1 MFLPPPL
8 IIRIRITVSFS
19 QLSFLLCKHLE
30 IKFDF
35 IICYELLKFHF
46 SFIIIISRKSFSNLN
61 KLGEG
66 VFTMEEK
73 LELLTTESR
82 NEQTMQIDTAEPME
96 ILRLMNEQDQL
107 VALAVKEVLSDI
119 EVAVQYVFESFQ
131 KGGRLIY
138 VGAGTSGRLGVLD
151 AVECPPTFGTDP
163 EMVQG
168 LIAGG
173 ETAFFKAVEGAEDQP
188 ELGIKDL
195 KAISLSKNDTVIG
208 IAASGRTPYVIG
220 ALQYARAVGAKTIAL
235 SCNKNAAISK
245 EAEQAI
251 EVIVGPEV
259 LTGSTRLK
267 SGTAHKMILN
277 MISTSS
283 MILLGKAYENLMV
296 DVHVSNEKLK
306 ERAIA
311 IICKI
316 ADVSYEQALETL
328 EEANLQVKT
337 AIVMLKTNSSKQEA
351 EQLLANANGY
361 VKKAIQK

>member
-1 MFLPPPL
+1 
-8 IIRIRITVSFS
+8 
-19 QLSFLLCKHLE
+19 
-30 IKFDF
+30 
-35 IICYELLKFHF
+35 
-46 SFIIIISRKSFSNLN
+46 
-61 KLGEG
+61 
-66 VFTMEEK
+66 MEEN

-82 NEQTMQIDTAEPME
+82 NEQSMQIDTANPLE
-96 ILRLMNEQDQL
+96 ILRIMNEQDQL
-107 VALAVKEVLSDI
+107 VALAVKDVIPEV
-119 EVAVQYVFESFQ
+119 EAAVQFVVNSFQ

-151 AVECPPTFGTDP
+151 AVECPPTFSTDP

-173 ETAFFKAVEGAEDQP
+173 ERAFLKAVEGAEDQP
-188 ELGIKDL
+188 DFGLNDLKELGL
-195 KAISLSKNDTVIG
+195 TENDTVIG

-220 ALQYARAVGAKTIAL
+220 ALQYARSIGAKTVAL

-245 EAEQAI
+245 EADQAI

-296 DVHVSNEKLK
+296 DVHVSNQKLK
-306 ERAIA
+306 ERAIG
-311 IICKI
+311 IIRKI
-316 ADVSYEQALETL
+316 TGVSYEAASETL
-328 EEANLQVKT
+328 EKADLQVKT
-337 AIVMLKTNSSKQEA
+337 AIVMIKRNTTKQEA
-351 EQLLANANGY
+351 ERLLVEANGY
-361 VKKAIQK
+361 VKKAIQM